1 MSTERKENFNSS
13 LPVLSQSKGILI
25 DLLAKLA
32 DEISDPV
39 FNLGQ
44 LGFGLLGDL
53 NNVELRVNVAY
64 EKKEKT

>member
-1 MSTERKENFNSS
+1 M
-13 LPVLSQSKGILI
+13 LSQSKGILI

-53 NNVELRVNVAY
+53 NNVELRVNVTY
-64 EKKEKT
+64 EKKRKNINF

>member
-1 MSTERKENFNSS
+1 M
-13 LPVLSQSKGILI
+13 LSQSKGILI

-32 DEISDPV
+32 DEISDSV

-64 EKKEKT
+64 EKKKKHKFLKI